1 MRIYKIASA
10 ELWYHGSVKDFDQF
24 NDYSWFTSDK
34 NMASD
39 YISWSTEGKKANV
52 LYTVRLSASNYLDLT
67 AYDMDDTINI
77 DDGDIEFL
85 FSDIGIKFN
94 DSNVETQLLS
104 RPDIDDVS
112 TSWVINNV
120 IQDIHKYDGVKILES
135 GILTCCVFSGKNVS
149 ILDKNYK

>member
-1 MRIYKIASA
+1 MRIYKISSN
-10 ELWYHGSVKDFDQF
+10 ELWYHGSVQNFNQF

-52 LYTVRLSASNYLDLT
+52 LYTVRLSASNLLDLT

-77 DDGDIEFL
+77 EDGDIEFL
-85 FSDIGIKFN
+85 FYDIGIQFN
-94 DSNVETQLLS
+94 DSKVENQLLS
-104 RPDIDDVS
+104 RPDIDNVS

-120 IQDIHKYDGVKILES
+120 IKDIHGYDGLSILES
-135 GILTCCVFSGKNVS
+135 GILTCCIFSGKNVS
-149 ILDKNYK
+149 IIDKTHK